1 MGFLFVFWNKY
12 RETYFEASQITKW
25 TLVQLV
31 ITSVQTKAWAEKEI
45 SSKICSYPVCLVKSS
60 LDKEGVGGWVG
71 SGRVPSCQKQVGWG
85 TWLMPTPSYRQVMEL
100 TCIWVILSSRL
111 SSGQLFWKY
120 NWVTVSRSYYL
131 YILGKIFSM
140 TNPVASKR
148 SLPSANFLMF
158 TAKINQLGGCARTI
172 KLEK

>member
-60 LDKEGVGGWVG
+60 LDKEGGGW
-71 SGRVPSCQKQVGWG
+71 
-85 TWLMPTPSYRQVMEL
+85 
-100 TCIWVILSSRL
+100 
-111 SSGQLFWKY
+111 
-120 NWVTVSRSYYL
+120 
-131 YILGKIFSM
+131 
-140 TNPVASKR
+140 
-148 SLPSANFLMF
+148 
-158 TAKINQLGGCARTI
+158 LGGVGEGSQLPEASGLGNLTNAYA
-172 KLEK
+172 